1 MKQEPKSKKPIE
13 FQLKNIQV
21 TNCSLRK
28 PDQVIK
34 KNQNFGYSFT
44 FGAHFDKE
52 NSEIIIEISSNIFL
66 SPKQQSVIGEITIKV
81 HFSINN
87 FNDFIEGENQFAFP
101 EDFIIM
107 LISISFSTLRG
118 IVTEKTA
125 STLQHSIILPIINV
139 KEIINKQK
147 PKSK

>member
-1 MKQEPKSKKPIE
+1 MDVPKKEKPIE
-13 FQLKNIQV
+13 FRLKNIQV
-21 TNCSLRK
+21 TNCSLHK

-44 FGAHFDKE
+44 FGVHFDKE
-52 NSEIIIEISSNIFL
+52 NSEIIIEILSSIYF
-66 SPKQQSVIGEITIKV
+66 SPKQQSVIGEITIQV
-81 HFSINN
+81 YFSINN
-87 FNDFIEGENQFAFP
+87 FSDFIEGENQFAFP

-118 IVTEKTA
+118 IVVEKTA
-125 STLQHSIILPIINV
+125 STLQHSIILPIVNV

-147 PKSK
+147 PKNK

>member
-1 MKQEPKSKKPIE
+1 MDVPKKEKPIQ
-13 FQLKNIQV
+13 FRLNDIQV
-21 TNCSLRK
+21 TNCSLHK

-34 KNQNFGYSFT
+34 KNQNFGFSFA
-44 FGAHFDKE
+44 FGVHFDKE
-52 NSEIIIEISSNIFL
+52 NSEIIIEILSSIYF
-66 SPKQQSVIGEITIKV
+66 SPKRQSVIGEITIQV

-118 IVTEKTA
+118 IVIEKTV

-147 PKSK
+147 SKNK